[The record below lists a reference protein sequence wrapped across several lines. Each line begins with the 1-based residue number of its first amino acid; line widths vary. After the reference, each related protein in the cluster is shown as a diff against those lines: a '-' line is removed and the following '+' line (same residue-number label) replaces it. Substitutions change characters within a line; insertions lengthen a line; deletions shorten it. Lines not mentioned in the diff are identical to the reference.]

1 MPTIGGGYDKWDM
14 LIREFKQGN
23 SLDLRDKKLVDFSQK
38 LLELNDLVVLDLSSN
53 AGITFIPQDI
63 DRMTS
68 LKTLRFQNNNLHE
81 LPSSILRMESLQS
94 LELN

>member
-1 MPTIGGGYDKWDM
+1 M